1 MSNRQ
6 RIGVQK
12 KKRESCRKGVF
23 LRVWACS
30 ACSASLAGSRL
41 GLCQHGRRRRQSD
54 ECGSAKHGRQRYLC
68 KDCGGKGICRCHH
81 ERRRSVCKECGGGSG
96 AASTVG
102 AAASARKAVE
112 VAFTSTG
119 GGAMIAGSAAA
130 ADLRARATPYGL
142 QRMRR
147 RQPRAAGCEHGRQ
160 HSVCKE
166 CGGNGICE
174 HGQVRSACKECGG
187 GRSAGTAWVVWC
199 AAGLVKKYLTSIPL
213 KTT

>member
-1 MSNRQ
+1 M
-6 RIGVQK
+6 K
-12 KKRESCRKGVF
+12 EEREKEAEKACFCVF
-23 LRVWACS
+23 GRVRRVRRVWRGRDWA
-30 ACSASLAGSRL
+30 SASTGGAAASPTSVVAPSTG
-41 GLCQHGRRRRQSD
+41 G
-54 ECGSAKHGRQRYLC
+54 QRYLC
-68 KDCGGKGICRCHH
+68 KDCGGKGICRCRH

-102 AAASARKAVE
+102 AAASARKAVG
-112 VAFTSTG
+112 VAFASTG

-130 ADLRARATPYGL
+130 AALRARATPYGL

-174 HGQVRSACKECGG
+174 HGRVRSACKECGG

-199 AAGLVKKYLTSIPL
+199 AAGLV
-213 KTT
+213 

>member
-1 MSNRQ
+1 M
-6 RIGVQK
+6 
-12 KKRESCRKGVF
+12 
-23 LRVWACS
+23 
-30 ACSASLAGSRL
+30 
-41 GLCQHGRRRRQSD
+41 GLCEHGRRRRQSD

-102 AAASARKAVE
+102 AAASARKAVG
-112 VAFTSTG
+112 VAFASTG

-130 ADLRARATPYGL
+130 AALRARATPYGL

-160 HSVCKE
+160 RSVCKSAAATASAST
-166 CGGNGICE
+166 GGCAVR
-174 HGQVRSACKECGG
+174 VRSA
-187 GRSAGTAWVVWC
+187 
-199 AAGLVKKYLTSIPL
+199 AAADLWAPHR
-213 KTT
+213 